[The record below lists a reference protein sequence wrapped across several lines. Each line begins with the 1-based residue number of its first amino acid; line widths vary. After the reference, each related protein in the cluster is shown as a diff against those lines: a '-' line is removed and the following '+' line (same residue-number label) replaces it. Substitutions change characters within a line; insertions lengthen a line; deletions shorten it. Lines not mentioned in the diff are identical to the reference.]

1 MKEWLTAS
9 EIAQKA
15 LPGLPASKRG
25 IAKLAAREGWSRVAG
40 ATRTRTDGAV
50 EYSVTL
56 LPETA
61 RHVLAGRAVAAPV
74 IAPAGPATVER
85 DARMAILTLQRA
97 FADAAKLK
105 LRASD
110 AAFATAYNTGHVT
123 ADPWVRDAF
132 PCVAERTLRRWRQ
145 WRDQGSERFARK
157 RGGGKRKLSLLATAN
172 DGAVADLIAGAL
184 ARQPHLTARHVRSLV
199 LAAFGAQLECTTDD
213 GALLDV
219 PVPLERAFRDYIAA
233 FKDANKMAL
242 AAITDPDT
250 FKSRFRV
257 SGFSRDHV
265 ERVNQLWETDA
276 SPADVLCIDGRHS
289 IYVLLDVYSRRVMTL
304 VSKTP
309 RADAVLLLVRK
320 AILAWGVPEKVKTD
334 NGSDFKA
341 HAVRRAFASLGIEH
355 HLCAPFSPE
364 QKGKVERAIGTMQRD
379 LMPLLPGFIGH
390 SVADR
395 KSIEARK
402 AFATR
407 LGQGD
412 DKAFNVELRG
422 HELQAL
428 LDRWAA
434 DDYGRRT
441 HSALK
446 TSPFAKAQSCAA
458 QVRRVKDE
466 RALDLLLAP
475 VPGTH
480 GLRTVGK
487 QGLKIDGAHFTA
499 VNLMPGEKVLVR
511 HDPADMGR
519 VYCFKEDGS
528 EFLCEAHCFERLGVN
543 PAEAVAKAR
552 AEASRVL
559 NEGKAELRRQARAIK
574 PRDMVDAILNGVG
587 KAAAT
592 VLPFPKAEESHTTP
606 QLDAASE
613 AASPKIATPSLTD
626 KQREVIE
633 GLQAEWQPPE
643 RAKAHTAMAKAARV
657 VDLPESPKHRF
668 RRAYLIEQAIARN
681 AEVSIDDAM
690 WLGNYQG
697 LPEYKGQKTLFEVY
711 GEEWLFDGVKM

>member
-1 MKEWLTAS
+1 MKEFLTAS

-25 IAKLAAREGWSRVAG
+25 IAKLAARAGWARIPG

-74 IAPAGPATVER
+74 IAPPGPATIER
-85 DARMAILTLQRA
+85 DARMAILTLQKS
-97 FADAAKLK
+97 FADAACLK
-105 LRASD
+105 LRTSD
-110 AAFATAYNTGHVT
+110 AAFATAYNAGHVA
-123 ADPWVRDAF
+123 ADDWVHAAF
-132 PCVAERTLRRWRQ
+132 PSISERSLRNWRR

-157 RGGGKRKLSLLATAN
+157 AGGGTRKPSVLATAN

-184 ARQPHLTARHVRSLV
+184 VRQPHLTARRVRSLV
-199 LAAFGAQLECTTDD
+199 LAAFGNNLDVMLDD

-219 PVPLERAFRDYIAA
+219 PVPQERAFRDYIAA
-233 FKDANKMAL
+233 FKTGNRMAL

-250 FKSRFRV
+250 FKSKYRV

-289 IYVLLDVYSRRVMTL
+289 IYVLLDVYSRRIMTL

-341 HAVRRAFASLGIEH
+341 HAVRRAFSSLGIEH

-395 KSIEARK
+395 KSIEARR

-422 HELQAL
+422 ADLQAL

-458 QVRRVKDE
+458 QVRRIKDE

-519 VYCFKEDGS
+519 VFCFKADGS
-528 EFLCEAHCFERLGVN
+528 EFLCEAICYERIGVN
-543 PAEAVAKAR
+543 PAEAIAKAR
-552 AEASRVL
+552 AEAARVL
-559 NEGKAELRRQARAIK
+559 GEGKAELRRQARAIK
-574 PRDMVDAILNGVG
+574 PRDMVEAILNGAE
-587 KAAAT
+587 KSAAT
-592 VLPFPKAEESHTTP
+592 VVPFPKPEQSHTTP
-606 QLDAASE
+606 HLEAAGE
-613 AASPKIATPSLTD
+613 AASPKIATPALSD
-626 KQREVIE
+626 RQKQAIE
-633 GLQAEWQPPE
+633 ELQEDWQPPD

-657 VDLPESPKHRF
+657 VDLPESPKHRY
-668 RRAYLIEQAIARN
+668 RRAYLIEQAIARD
-681 AEVSIDDAM
+681 AEVSIDDAL

-697 LPEYKGQKTLFEVY
+697 LPEYKGQKTLFETF
-711 GEEWLFDGVKM
+711 GEEWLFDGVRL